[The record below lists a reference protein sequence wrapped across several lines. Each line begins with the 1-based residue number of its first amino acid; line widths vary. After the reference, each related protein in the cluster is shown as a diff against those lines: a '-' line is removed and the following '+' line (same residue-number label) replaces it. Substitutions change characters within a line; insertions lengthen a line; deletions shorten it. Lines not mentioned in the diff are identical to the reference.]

1 MPNPVIRSQAISIG
15 ELLRLGSF
23 KPARV
28 QRDYCWTEN
37 QQGALLQDLIS
48 AFGEFGLDPELEPDT
63 DAGTDLYTDAAFD
76 IPDYNRELEVTE
88 PYVFVGTVV
97 LHQADKH
104 FDIYDGLQRLTTFTV
119 FFAVLRDLMEAERKH
134 PVNQLLADQAGISR
148 LSLSMKHNTLE
159 ADILAPGRTAKRHR
173 PHPQLTEAS
182 HCLRTCVN
190 TARSMLKGWSAR
202 RLAAFATFLAEGAIV
217 TVTRISDRRMSAKA
231 FVSINSGGLP
241 LKPEEIVKGQLID
254 LTSALTDADEQAKRV
269 LSVWNGIQD
278 DLGPAGFDDFLR
290 SVDFIERRMP
300 QSSDYSIQLMEHIRR
315 QYPGQA
321 GVRWATDRLLQYRS
335 AFKWIHEENNAE
347 IADGVHASLRRL
359 QLLKWDQWR
368 AFAMLIKM
376 KSKPVELAS
385 RIDALDRICFA
396 LTVSTPDPRRL
407 AEMMGRRVERFARG
421 NWQKM
426 AGFTFTTAQNERLIR
441 NLSGPITESPRRST
455 IMRWV
460 EAAMHGDRVPRY
472 LVDTRSSV
480 EHVYARNPENNWMA
494 FENGLEFNELATLR
508 EMIGN
513 LCVLPQDDLGNAPFD
528 EKRKAYARFRSRFA
542 NEIAKHKTWTPDS
555 VRERTRKIT
564 EATLKFLALEITP
577 ERLAITQQ
585 S

>member
-1 MPNPVIRSQAISIG
+1 MPNQVIRSQALSIG

-23 KPARV
+23 RPARV
-28 QRDYCWTEN
+28 QREYCWTEH
-37 QQGALLQDLIS
+37 QQAGLLEDLIS
-48 AFGEFGLDPELEPDT
+48 AFGEFGLDPEVEPD
-63 DAGTDLYTDAAFD
+63 ALPEGRELPSHPALDL
-76 IPDYNRELEVTE
+76 PDLDPDLEVTE

-97 LHQADKH
+97 LHQGDVH
-104 FDIYDGLQRLTTFTV
+104 LDIYDGLQRLTTFTV
-119 FFAVLRDLMEAERKH
+119 FFAVLRDLLEADRKH
-134 PVNQLLADQAGISR
+134 PVNSLLADEAGIWR
-148 LSLSMKHNTLE
+148 LGLSMKHNTLE
-159 ADILAPGRTAKRHR
+159 SDILAPGRTAKRQR

-182 HCLRTCVN
+182 HRLRTCVN
-190 TARSMLKGWSAR
+190 TARAMFKNWKPE
-202 RLAAFATFLAEGAIV
+202 RLAAFTAFLAEGAIV
-217 TVTRISDRRMSAKA
+217 TVTRISDRRIAAKA

-254 LTSALTDADEQAKRV
+254 LTSALPDADDAAKRI
-269 LSVWNGIQD
+269 LHVWNGIQD
-278 DLGPAGFDDFLR
+278 DLGPEGFDDFLR

-315 QYPGQA
+315 HYPGQQ
-321 GVRWATDRLLQYRS
+321 GVRWATDLLLQYRS

-368 AFAMLIKM
+368 AYAMLLKM
-376 KSKPVELAS
+376 RSRPGDLAA
-385 RIDALDRICFA
+385 RVDQLDRACFA

-407 AEMMGRRVERFARG
+407 AEMMGKRVERFARG
-421 NWQKM
+421 TFGRQ
-426 AGFTFTTAQNERLIR
+426 AGFIFTQAQQERLIR

-472 LVDTRSSV
+472 IVDGRSSV
-480 EHVYARNPENNWMA
+480 EHVYPRNPEENWTV
-494 FENGLEFNELATLR
+494 FENGLEFNELATIR
-508 EMIGN
+508 EMTGN
-513 LCVLPQDDLGNAPFD
+513 LCVLPQDELGNAPFD

-542 NEIAKHKTWTPDS
+542 NEIAKYKTWSPDT

-564 EATLKFLALEITP
+564 DATLKFLNLEVSQT
-577 ERLAITQQ
+577 
-585 S
+585 

>member
-1 MPNPVIRSQAISIG
+1 
-15 ELLRLGSF
+15 
-23 KPARV
+23 
-28 QRDYCWTEN
+28 
-37 QQGALLQDLIS
+37 
-48 AFGEFGLDPELEPDT
+48 
-63 DAGTDLYTDAAFD
+63 
-76 IPDYNRELEVTE
+76 
-88 PYVFVGTVV
+88 
-97 LHQADKH
+97 
-104 FDIYDGLQRLTTFTV
+104 
-119 FFAVLRDLMEAERKH
+119 
-134 PVNQLLADQAGISR
+134 
-148 LSLSMKHNTLE
+148 MKHNTLE

-182 HCLRTCVN
+182 YCLRTCVN
-190 TARSMLKGWSAR
+190 TARSMLKGWSPR
-202 RLAAFATFLAEGAIV
+202 RLAAFTTFLAEGAIV
-217 TVTRISDRRMSAKA
+217 TVTRISDRRMAGKA

-254 LTSALTDADEQAKRV
+254 LTSSLPDADDQAKRV
-269 LSVWNGIQD
+269 LNVWNGIQD
-278 DLGPAGFDDFLR
+278 DLGPEAFDNFLR

-321 GVRWATDRLLQYRS
+321 GVRWATDLLLQYRS
-335 AFKWIHEENNAE
+335 AFKWIHEENKAE

-368 AFAMLIKM
+368 AYAMLLRM
-376 KSKPVELAS
+376 KSNPADLPQ
-385 RIDALDRICFA
+385 RIDTLDRICFA

-407 AEMMGRRVERFARG
+407 AEMIGKRIERFARG
-421 NWQKM
+421 SFGKQ

-455 IMRWV
+455 IMRWI

-472 LVDTRSSV
+472 LVDGRSSV
-480 EHVYARNPENNWMA
+480 EHVYPRNPENNWTA

-513 LCVLPQDDLGNAPFD
+513 LCVLPEDELGNAPFD

-542 NEIAKHKTWTPDS
+542 NEIARQRQWSPDS
-555 VRERTRKIT
+555 VRERTKRIT
-564 EATLKFLALEITP
+564 DATLRFLDLDVTP
-577 ERLAITQQ
+577 V
-585 S
+585 

>member
-15 ELLRLGSF
+15 ELLRLGAF

-28 QRDYCWTEN
+28 QRDYCWKEN
-37 QQGALLQDLIS
+37 QQASLLQDLIS
-48 AFGEFGLDPELEPDT
+48 AFGEFGLDPEGEQDPDPET
-63 DAGTDLYTDAAFD
+63 HDVGADTRFEIA
-76 IPDYNRELEVTE
+76 DYNRELEATE

-97 LHQADKH
+97 LHQAAQH

-119 FFAVLRDLMEAERKH
+119 FFAVLRDLIEADRKH
-134 PVNQLLADQAGISR
+134 PVNSLLANEAGISR

-182 HCLRTCVN
+182 YCLRTCVN
-190 TARSMLKGWSAR
+190 TARSMLKGWSPR
-202 RLAAFATFLAEGAIV
+202 RLAAFTTFLAEGAIV
-217 TVTRISDRRMSAKA
+217 TVTRISDRRMAGKA

-254 LTSALTDADEQAKRV
+254 LTSSLPDADDQAKRV
-269 LSVWNGIQD
+269 LNVWNGIQD
-278 DLGPAGFDDFLR
+278 DLGPEAFDNFLR

-321 GVRWATDRLLQYRS
+321 GVRWATDLLLQYRS
-335 AFKWIHEENNAE
+335 AFKWIHEENKAE

-368 AFAMLIKM
+368 AYAMLLRM
-376 KSKPVELAS
+376 KSNPADLPQ
-385 RIDALDRICFA
+385 RIDTLDRICFA

-407 AEMMGRRVERFARG
+407 AEMIGKRIERFARG
-421 NWQKM
+421 SFGKQ

-455 IMRWV
+455 IMRWI

-472 LVDTRSSV
+472 LVDGRSSV
-480 EHVYARNPENNWMA
+480 EHVYPRNPENNWTA

-513 LCVLPQDDLGNAPFD
+513 LCVLPEDELGNAPFD

-542 NEIAKHKTWTPDS
+542 NEIARQRQWSPDS
-555 VRERTRKIT
+555 VRERTKRIT
-564 EATLKFLALEITP
+564 DATLRFLDLDVTP
-577 ERLAITQQ
+577 V
-585 S
+585 